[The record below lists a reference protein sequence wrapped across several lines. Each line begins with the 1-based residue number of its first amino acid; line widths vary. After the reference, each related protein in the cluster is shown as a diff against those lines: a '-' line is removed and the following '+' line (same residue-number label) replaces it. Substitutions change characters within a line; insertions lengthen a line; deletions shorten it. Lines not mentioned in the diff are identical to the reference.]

1 MTDILAPFA
10 YLLGK
15 PTAQAKV
22 KAQAKDFQVIEN
34 LGFDFSGEGEH
45 FMVKIRKEGENTAYV
60 ANELAKACGVPSKN
74 ISWAGLKDRHAVT
87 EQWLSVHL
95 PKVGNEFDI
104 VEFEAQHPAVKILE
118 TTRHN
123 KKLRPGDLVGN
134 AFVIRLVDVTN
145 IEDVEGRL
153 EKIQSLGVPNY
164 FGAQRFGREGNNL
177 SEARRWG
184 RDNVRTRNQNQRSL
198 YLSTARSW
206 IFNHIV
212 SHRIE
217 ENCFNQ
223 LIDGDIVQGVSNEPN
238 INNELQWVDDSNL
251 DALQQQLDKKI
262 VQLTAALA
270 GDNALPTTGKAQE
283 LEKPILDAEPDLMK
297 LICGNRMR
305 HDRRSVALYA
315 ENMAWQVEGDDVV
328 VSFSLPSG
336 SFATSILREVVNEIE
351 IERVYNN

>member
-22 KAQAKDFQVIEN
+22 KAQAKDFQVIED
-34 LGFDFSGEGEH
+34 LGFAFSGEGEH

-60 ANELAKACGVPSKN
+60 ANELAKACGVSSKS

-95 PKVGNEFDI
+95 PKIGDELDI
-104 VEFEAQHPAVKILE
+104 ATFEAQHPSVKILE
-118 TTRHN
+118 TARHN

-134 AFVIRLVDVTN
+134 GFVIRLVEVTHVDDV
-145 IEDVEGRL
+145 VARL
-153 EKIQSLGVPNY
+153 EKVKSLGVPNY
-164 FGAQRFGREGNNL
+164 FGSQRFGREGNNL

-217 ENCFNQ
+217 LQCFHQ
-223 LIDGDIVQGVSNEPN
+223 LLDGDLVHNTNDEQ
-238 INNELQWVDDSNL
+238 LLVDEQNL
-251 DALQQQLDKKI
+251 ETLQQQLNEK
-262 VQLTAALA
+262 VLQLTAALA
-270 GDNALPTTGKAQE
+270 GDNALPTENKAE
-283 LEKPILDAEPDLMK
+283 ALETQFLDAEPDLMK
-297 LICGNRMR
+297 LIRGNRMR
-305 HDRRSVALYA
+305 HDRRPVALYA
-315 ENMAWQVEGDDVV
+315 DNMSWQVDGSDVV

>member
-1 MTDILAPFA
+1 MTDILASFA

-22 KAQAKDFQVIEN
+22 KAHAKDFQVIEN

-45 FMVKIRKEGENTAYV
+45 FLVKIRKEGENTAYV
-60 ANELAKACGVPSKN
+60 ANELAKACGVLSKN
-74 ISWAGLKDRHAVT
+74 VSWAGLKDRHAVT

-95 PKVGNEFDI
+95 PKVGGEFDI

-118 TTRHN
+118 TARHN

-145 IEDVEGRL
+145 IDDVEARL

-206 IFNHIV
+206 IFNHIL

-223 LIDGDIVQGVSNEPN
+223 LIDGDIVQS
-238 INNELQWVDDSNL
+238 INNEPQMVDSSNL
-251 DALQQQLDKKI
+251 DVLQQQLGKKAI
-262 VQLTAALA
+262 QLTAALA
-270 GDNALPTTGKAQE
+270 GDNTLPTTGKAQD
-283 LEKPILDAEPDLMK
+283 LEKPILDSEPDLMK

-315 ENMAWQVEGDDVV
+315 ENMVWEVEGSDVV
-328 VSFSLPSG
+328 VSFTLPSG
-336 SFATSILREVVNEIE
+336 SFATSVLREVVNEIE